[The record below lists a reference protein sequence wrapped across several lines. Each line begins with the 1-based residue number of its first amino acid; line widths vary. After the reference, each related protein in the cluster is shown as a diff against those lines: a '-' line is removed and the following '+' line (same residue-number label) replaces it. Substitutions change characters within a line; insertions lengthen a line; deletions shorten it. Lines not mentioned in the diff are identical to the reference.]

1 MIKYTTHFICY
12 LNEANMVHCAKCRK
26 TGKFI
31 KRSIAQDEYLIE
43 YYPEYSTEYA
53 YKRSLV
59 ALLIMFAMFLWDSLK
74 GSKMS
79 LQCEGQRVPSC
90 KLQAINKAMQ
100 TAYKQHDY
108 VLFKQ
113 LNRKRFELINGSI

>member
-1 MIKYTTHFICY
+1 M
-12 LNEANMVHCAKCRK
+12 MHCAKCRK
-26 TGKFI
+26 TGKFV
-31 KRSIAQDEYLIE
+31 KRSIAQK
-43 YYPEYSTEYA
+43 EYSAEYS

-74 GSKMS
+74 VSKMS
-79 LQCEGQRVPSC
+79 LECQ
-90 KLQAINKAMQ
+90 LTAINKAMQ
-100 TAYKQHDY
+100 TAYNQHDY

>member
-12 LNEANMVHCAKCRK
+12 LNANNTVHCAKCRV
-26 TGKFI
+26 TGKFV
-31 KRSIAQDEYLIE
+31 KRSIAQAEYNL
-43 YYPEYSTEYA
+43 EYA

-59 ALLIMFAMFLWDSLK
+59 TLLIMFAMFLWDSLNS
-74 GSKMS
+74 SKMS
-79 LQCEGQRVPSC
+79 LQRDIQGVLQRDTQRDI
-90 KLQAINKAMQ
+90 QAISEAMQ